1 MSEMSS
7 VFEVGFLSFSDEDAA
22 TALAEQL
29 RAGGATHKV
38 NDVSVLE
45 HKASGKF
52 SVHAYSDERTKGQGV
67 AGGAVVGS
75 LVGAL
80 LLGPFGLLAGLV
92 GGAAVGA
99 TVQGRDP
106 RDLELNDEFVAE
118 LRASLPPGSSGLL
131 IVGEPEPVE
140 ELMGSVHASGVVV
153 AKAIRHPLTDAQAAA
168 INAAIVNQQGGA

>member
-7 VFEVGFLSFSDEDAA
+7 VFEVGFLSFPDEDSAA
-22 TALAEQL
+22 RVAESL
-29 RAGGATHKV
+29 GEGGATHKV

-45 HKASGKF
+45 HKRSGSF
-52 SVHAYSDERTKGQGV
+52 SIHAYSDERTKSEGI

-99 TVQGRDP
+99 TIQGRDP
-106 RDLELNDEFVAE
+106 HDLELDDDFVNE

-140 ELMGSVHASGVVV
+140 GLMGNVHSSGVVV
-153 AKAIRHPLTDAQAAA
+153 AKAIRHPLSEAQAAA
-168 INAAIVNQQGGA
+168 INAAIVARQQDA

>member
-1 MSEMSS
+1 MAEMSS
-7 VFEVGFLSFSDEDAA
+7 VFEVGFLSFSDEDSAA
-22 TALAEQL
+22 ALAEQL

-45 HKASGKF
+45 HRRRAGSRSTRTPTSAPKERASPVGR
-52 SVHAYSDERTKGQGV
+52 SWVRSWEPSCWDCSDCSQD
-67 AGGAVVGS
+67 S
-75 LVGAL
+75 
-80 LLGPFGLLAGLV
+80 V

-99 TVQGRDP
+99 TIPGRNP
-106 RDLELNDEFVAE
+106 HDLELNDEFVGE

-153 AKAIRHPLTDAQAAA
+153 AKAIRHPLTEAQAAA
-168 INAAIVNQQGGA
+168 IKAAIIERQKNA